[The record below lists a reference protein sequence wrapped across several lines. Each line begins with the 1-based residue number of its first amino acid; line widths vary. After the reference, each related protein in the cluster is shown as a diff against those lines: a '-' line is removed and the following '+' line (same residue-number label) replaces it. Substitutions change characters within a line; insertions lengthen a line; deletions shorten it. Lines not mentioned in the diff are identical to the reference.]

1 MENVFIGI
9 IIVPGIFALLFFF
22 VFSYLYWQSQEP
34 YFRAWQLAW
43 AAYCLQYALLAWNYF
58 STENA
63 FAYFASKI
71 LFCC

>member
-9 IIVPGIFALLFFF
+9 VIVPGIFALLFFF
-22 VFSYLYWQSQEP
+22 VFSYLYWQSHEP

-58 STENA
+58 LAMSIA
-63 FAYFASKI
+63 ARASILICFA
-71 LFCC
+71 

>member
-22 VFSYLYWQSQEP
+22 VFSYLYRQAREP

-43 AAYCLQYALLAWNYF
+43 AAYCLQYALQVWTTPSRTSLPSSCSA
-58 STENA
+58 A
-63 FAYFASKI
+63 
-71 LFCC
+71 